1 MGQNLSSADVYVSLN
16 GEDPFC
22 VTALYKAGSPVR
34 QDGSMVKWV
43 VSLSCIDLQTSFQRW
58 KGGMYFSPSL
68 NFMRIFCLL
77 RLLHL
82 LRFIAVLLE
91 AGS

>member
-34 QDGSMVKWV
+34 RDGSVVKWV
-43 VSLSCIDLQTSFQRW
+43 VLLSCIDCRHPS
-58 KGGMYFSPSL
+58 KVGKEGCISPSL

-77 RLLHL
+77 CCLLHL
-82 LRFIAVLLE
+82 LFISVLLE